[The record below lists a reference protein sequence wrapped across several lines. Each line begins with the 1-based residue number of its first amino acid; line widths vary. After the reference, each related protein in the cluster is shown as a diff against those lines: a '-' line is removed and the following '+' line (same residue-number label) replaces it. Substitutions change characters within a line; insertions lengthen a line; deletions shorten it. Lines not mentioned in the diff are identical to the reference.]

1 MKTWTHRT
9 LAMGIATAAVA
20 MAVSGCAP
28 VTGAQNVHPPDP
40 IDLHHGATV
49 AVAAGMA
56 SGSSEGGGLAGG
68 SIGWEFNRT
77 VGLEGSGAWFD
88 RGLGADAFSAALT
101 VRTNLTRWHSWT
113 PFVEGGPAMYRA
125 SFDTSRRAIPDFYR
139 GRSADT
145 SAVTI
150 AFRDPAFV
158 IAGGVNV
165 LTLGHFA
172 IRPAVDVLMV
182 ARNSRGYHV
191 GSLAVRGVYYFET
204 HAAAP

>member
-9 LAMGIATAAVA
+9 LTMGIATTAVV

-56 SGSSEGGGLAGG
+56 SGSSDGGGLASG
-68 SIGWEFNRT
+68 SMGWEFNRR
-77 VGLEGSGAWFD
+77 VGLDGSVAWFD
-88 RGLGADAFSAALT
+88 RGREAEAFSAALT
-101 VRTNLTRWHSWT
+101 VRTNLTRWHSWV

-125 SFDTSRRAIPDFYR
+125 SFDTSRSAIPDFYR

-145 SAVTI
+145 AAAKMV
-150 AFRDPAFV
+150 FRDPAFV
-158 IAGGVNV
+158 VGGGINV
-165 LTLGHFA
+165 FALGHLA
-172 IRPAVDVLMV
+172 VRPTADVLMV
-182 ARNSRGYHV
+182 ARNSRGYRV
-191 GSLAVRGVYYFET
+191 GSFAVRGVYYFET
-204 HAAAP
+204 HTAAP